1 MTKTPTC
8 FISGV
13 DGQDGSY
20 MAELLLSK
28 GYIVHGLIRRSVN
41 NPANIADIRHKLIL
55 HYGDLETENHISRII
70 ADVQPDLIFN
80 LAGQS
85 DVMASFEIPEYTG
98 NITGLGVTR
107 VLEAVRHFS
116 PNSGLYQASS
126 SEMFGGFPP
135 PQDERHGHEGQKPV
149 CGAKIY
155 AHNMIRNYRESYG
168 LFCCSGICF
177 NHESQ
182 RRPVAFV
189 TRKITNA
196 VARIKLGKQHKLEL
210 GNLEGSRD
218 WGYAPDYVKGMLMML
233 ERDKPDDFVLG
244 TGIGHTV
251 RDFAKAA
258 FECVG
263 LNYERYV
270 EINPRYVRPSET
282 YPLLANPAKANT
294 VLGWKAETTFE
305 QLVKKMVDYDLKL
318 EGGK

>member
-1 MTKTPTC
+1 MTKSNTA
-8 FISGV
+8 FITGV
-13 DGQDGSY
+13 DGQDGSF

-41 NPANIADIRHKLIL
+41 NPANIAHIKHKLIL

-70 ADVQPDLIFN
+70 ADTQPDLVFN

-116 PNSGLYQASS
+116 PNSRVLQASS

-135 PQDERHGHEGQKPV
+135 PQSEETPLRGRSPYA
-149 CGAKIY
+149 CAKIY
-155 AHNMIRNYRESYG
+155 AHNLVRNYRESYG
-168 LFCCSGICF
+168 MFCCSSICF
-177 NHESQ
+177 NHESS

-196 VARIKLGKQHKLEL
+196 VARIKLHKQSKLEL

-218 WGYAPDYVKGMLMML
+218 
-233 ERDKPDDFVLG
+233 
-244 TGIGHTV
+244 
-251 RDFAKAA
+251 
-258 FECVG
+258 
-263 LNYERYV
+263 
-270 EINPRYVRPSET
+270 
-282 YPLLANPAKANT
+282 
-294 VLGWKAETTFE
+294 
-305 QLVKKMVDYDLKL
+305 
-318 EGGK
+318 